1 MVLLQ
6 SRQRWMSKL
15 AFMPVSEKSLNLKY
29 MTLASDRENEAITRG
44 HDIHTV
50 TVQQCKDRIRE

>member
-1 MVLLQ
+1 
-6 SRQRWMSKL
+6 MSKL
-15 AFMPVSEKSLNLKY
+15 AFMPVSEKSLKLKY
-29 MTLASDRENEAITRG
+29 MTLASDGENEAITRG